1 MWSVERVVCSVLN
14 AESVK
19 CRVPRVKCR
28 VPTFKCKVRSV
39 KRSV

>member
-1 MWSVERVVCSVLN
+1 MERGTCGVLN

-28 VPTFKCKVRSV
+28 VPSVKCKVRSV